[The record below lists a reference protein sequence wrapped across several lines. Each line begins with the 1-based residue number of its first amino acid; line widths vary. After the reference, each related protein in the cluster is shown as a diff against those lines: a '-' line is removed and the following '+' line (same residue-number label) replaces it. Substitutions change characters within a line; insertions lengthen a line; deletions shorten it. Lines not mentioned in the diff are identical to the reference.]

1 MKWREGQIQVMQ
13 YKGGTLAVPSVPG
26 AGKTTVITSKTAEL
40 IEQGLNRDGKILI
53 VTFTNSAVSNFK
65 TKLKTLLEDRGL
77 DSNKGWECKTLHSLA
92 NSVIRE
98 SPKDAGLDDDFEVID
113 DIEAN
118 EIIRKHSFE
127 FYKTYKHI
135 YSRYLNI
142 RNNSSQEYIQKIEK
156 KWNDKFISVAKNI
169 ISYLKS
175 KGITYNEAQEILRN
189 NPKMDDLLKIIV
201 NIYILY
207 EKDLIKKGKLD
218 YDDIIIRALKLLENK
233 QDILNKFQQRYT
245 YIFEDEAQ
253 DSSPAQE
260 KILALLSKDN
270 KNLVRVGDPNQA
282 IMSTFTN
289 SDHRLFR
296 RFCEREDVDKIVI
309 PVSSRNTKNILNLA
323 NYLVKWSNE
332 NGMELNKDEVLVNQ
346 YIKPVD
352 EDDPFQNPV
361 IDDIGI
367 YTRACQNEDIEMKD
381 VVCNIKNIV
390 KKYPDKT
397 IALLLRYNY
406 KIDRYINLFE
416 KEDIPYQVIDKYR
429 GEAALVIE
437 KIGKIVSFIANPDK
451 GSLFKVIDMV
461 YNEEL
466 SEMQKSEIDKYD
478 IEDIFF
484 PMGKKSIQKMDIGT
498 ELEELLNNLRNLFEY
513 SIQKIDKFLVQIG
526 EEFKFNL
533 QELAILDYISSI
545 CNKMFFENSNFTLEH
560 LAYELLKNK
569 NSFNYFASMVFEEQ
583 GYEPQKGSVTITTCH
598 KAKGLEWD
606 IVIIPHMTISDYPG
620 KFNDKFIGELYYLKE
635 EYKNIETLYK
645 SEIDYLIE
653 NKETKNITR
662 KMKGDILSETL
673 KLVYV
678 AFTRAKERLYVYTN
692 GKESNHSIYFN
703 VIQKFIEG
711 SK

>member
-40 IEQGLNRDGKILI
+40 IEQGLNKDGKILI

-65 TKLKTLLEDRGL
+65 TKLKNLLEDRGL

-98 SPKDAGLDDDFEVID
+98 SPKDAGFDDDFEVID

-127 FYKTYKHI
+127 FYKNYKHI
-135 YSRYLNI
+135 YSKYLNI

-156 KWNDKFISVAKNI
+156 KWNDKFIAVAKNI

-175 KGITYNEAQEILRN
+175 KGITYNEAQDILRN

-233 QDILNKFQQRYT
+233 EDILNKFQQRYT

-260 KILALLSKDN
+260 KILALLSKN
-270 KNLVRVGDPNQA
+270 HKNLVRVGDPNQA

-323 NYLVKWSNE
+323 NHLVKWSNE

-361 IDDIGI
+361 VEDIGI
-367 YTRACQNEDIEMKD
+367 YTRTCQNEDIEMKD

-437 KIGKIVSFIANPDK
+437 KIGKIVRFIANPDK
-451 GSLFKVIDMV
+451 DNLFKVIDMV
-461 YNEEL
+461 YDEEL
-466 SEMQKSEIDKYD
+466 SEIQKNEFDKYD

-484 PMGKKSIQKMDIGT
+484 PIANKGIKKLDIG
-498 ELEELLNNLRNLFEY
+498 EELNEVLNNLRNLFEY
-513 SIQKIDKFLVQIG
+513 SRQKIDKFLVQIG

-545 CNKMFFENSNFTLEH
+545 CNKMFFENSNFTLEN

-606 IVIIPHMTISDYPG
+606 IVIIPHMTISEYPG
-620 KFNDKFIGELYYLKE
+620 KFNDKFIGELYYLKS

-645 SEIDYLIE
+645 AEIDYLIE
-653 NKETKNITR
+653 NKEIQNITR

-703 VIQKFIEG
+703 VTQEFVEG